1 MRATMQFTK
10 LGKTGGN
17 AGLPQ
22 ATPTELAIGQL
33 LGLAASAG
41 FRFDVIDGRL
51 VNTSPTPD
59 WRLWPTLRAC
69 LDDIG
74 METVVAYFD
83 RTAPDRQRA
92 LSARVE
98 PRANQTRCQ
107 RTRQQG
113 ALARG
118 ESGAG

>member
-1 MRATMQFTK
+1 MRATMHFTR
-10 LGKTGGN
+10 LGQTGGR
-17 AGLPQ
+17 AYLPEG

-51 VNTSPTPD
+51 VTTSPTPD

-74 METVVAYFD
+74 TDVIIGYFEQ
-83 RTAPDRQRA
+83 TTPDRRRE
-92 LSARVE
+92 LSA
-98 PRANQTRCQ
+98 PAP
-107 RTRQQG
+107 
-113 ALARG
+113 
-118 ESGAG
+118 